1 MKNPKAVLISDIHF
15 NLNTY
20 DLASKVVTQAR
31 KKAEELKVPLIISGD
46 LHDTKANIRGE
57 CIRAIQN
64 CLIGSNQRTYIL
76 VGNHDLWNEKST
88 DDSLEFLNGIP
99 YVQVVR
105 IAPDT
110 VVNPFTVI
118 DGLYL
123 LPYYNDIDR
132 LKKHL
137 RTIPSGSTLIMHQ
150 GVMGSEA
157 GHYMQDPTALPK
169 ETFKDFRV
177 ISGHYHRRQDIK
189 CGRPRRGAV
198 GLFSYIGNP
207 YTLNFGEAE
216 DHEKGFQILMDDG
229 TLEFVPTKLRK
240 HIVIKVRVDEKSEV
254 VHFVRKDVSIN
265 DIIWVKLSGPSSVI
279 NKISKDF
286 ISREYLNGISNFK
299 LDLIPLDK
307 EDNTK
312 LQSSSMTGEQILDHI
327 IETENDTVE
336 YKAHL
341 KSLWREVL
349 GDE

>member
-1 MKNPKAVLISDIHF
+1 M
-15 NLNTY
+15 
-20 DLASKVVTQAR
+20 R
-31 KKAEELKVPLIISGD
+31 KAEKFKVPLIIAGD
-46 LHDTKANIRGE
+46 MHDTKANLRGE
-57 CIRAIQN
+57 CIAELLN
-64 CLIGSNQRTYIL
+64 LFKSYKGKSYTIL
-76 VGNHDLWNEKST
+76 GNHCRLNEKSI
-88 DDSLEFLNGIP
+88 DHSLTFLDP
-99 YVQVVR
+99 Y
-105 IAPDT
+105 T
-110 VVNPFTVI
+110 TLVN
-118 DGLYL
+118 DYLYDEDLDLYL
-123 LPYYNDIDR
+123 ISYRSDIEK
-132 LKKHL
+132 LKNLLECIK
-137 RTIPSGSTLIMHQ
+137 SGSTLIMHQ

-157 GHYMQDPTALPK
+157 GHYMQDPTALSK
-169 ETFKDFRV
+169 EAFKDFRV

-216 DHEKGFQILMDDG
+216 DPEKGFQILMDDG

-240 HIVIKVRVDEKSEV
+240 HIVIKVRIDEKSEV

-265 DIIWVKLSGPSSVI
+265 DIIWVKLSGPSSII

-299 LDLIPLDK
+299 LDLVPLDK